1 MNFFSL
7 FKRNLI
13 YKFKKKIKIDNDN
26 FQFNSIDDLFYYY
39 GSDKSDKIKISDSPG
54 HGYSKFYTKYLENLK
69 NKKNN
74 ILEIGSFA
82 GASAASFVKYLPGSK
97 IFCFDINVS
106 NFNFVSKD
114 IHVYGINVANVEKTE
129 EVLKKIFKN
138 YNFELFDIIVDDG
151 SHNLSDMLTSFS
163 TFFKHLKKDGVFVI
177 EDFKFPNY
185 YSYNK
190 NVNDI
195 LIDELLNKI
204 KNKEFFDSQ
213 IISKEKQTHLFD
225 IVGKIDIY
233 KGNLANSDIC
243 FIKKK

>member
-82 GASAASFVKYLPGSK
+82 GASAASFAKYLPGSK

>member
-54 HGYSKFYTKYLENLK
+54 HGYSKFYAKYLENLK

-82 GASAASFVKYLPGSK
+82 GASAASFAKYLPGSK

-129 EVLKKIFKN
+129 KVLKKIFKN

-233 KGNLANSDIC
+233 KGNLSNSDIC
-243 FIKKK
+243 FIKKR

>member
-54 HGYSKFYTKYLENLK
+54 HGYSKFYAKYLENLK

-82 GASAASFVKYLPGSK
+82 GASAASFAKYLPGSK

-114 IHVYGINVANVEKTE
+114 IHVYGINVANIEKTE
-129 EVLKKIFKN
+129 KVLKKIFKN

>member
-26 FQFNSIDDLFYYY
+26 FQFNSIDDLFYHY

-54 HGYSKFYTKYLENLK
+54 HGYSKFYSKYLENLK

-82 GASAASFVKYLPGSK
+82 GASAASFAKYLPGSK

-233 KGNLANSDIC
+233 KGNLSNSDIC
-243 FIKKK
+243 FIKKR

>member
-82 GASAASFVKYLPGSK
+82 GASAASFAKYLPGSK

-233 KGNLANSDIC
+233 KGNLSNSDIC
-243 FIKKK
+243 FITKR

>member
-13 YKFKKKIKIDNDN
+13 YKFKRKIKIDNEKLE
-26 FQFNSIDDLFYYY
+26 FNSIDELFYYY
-39 GSDKSDKIKISDSPG
+39 GSDKSDQIKKSNSAG
-54 HGYSKFYTKYLENLK
+54 HGYSKFYTKYLEDLK

-82 GASAASFVKYLPGSK
+82 GASAASFAKYLPGSK

>member
-54 HGYSKFYTKYLENLK
+54 HGYSKFYAKYLENLK

-82 GASAASFVKYLPGSK
+82 GASAASFAKYLPGSK

-163 TFFKHLKKDGVFVI
+163 TFF
-177 EDFKFPNY
+177 
-185 YSYNK
+185 
-190 NVNDI
+190 
-195 LIDELLNKI
+195 
-204 KNKEFFDSQ
+204 
-213 IISKEKQTHLFD
+213 
-225 IVGKIDIY
+225 
-233 KGNLANSDIC
+233 
-243 FIKKK
+243 